1 MKSKNIKK
9 LMDEYEV
16 CPQCGNKNIEKIDN
30 ILVSGVLIKANS
42 FERVCKCGFK
52 ITIKEF

>member
-42 FERVCKCGFK
+42 FERVCKCGFNIK
-52 ITIKEF
+52 INE

>member
-30 ILVSGVLIKANS
+30 KLVSGVLIKANS
-42 FERVCKCGFK
+42 FERVCKCGFN
-52 ITIKEF
+52 IKLNEF